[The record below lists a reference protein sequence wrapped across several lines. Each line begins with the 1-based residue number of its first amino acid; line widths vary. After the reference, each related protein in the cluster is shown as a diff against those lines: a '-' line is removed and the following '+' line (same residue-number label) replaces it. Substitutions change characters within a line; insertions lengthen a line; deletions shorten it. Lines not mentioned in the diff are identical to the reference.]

1 MSEIALKYNHIIFDL
16 DGTVTDSQEGI
27 LQSLRYSFMRMKGN
41 IPSDEILRSY
51 IGLTLEEIYIR
62 ELGTEET
69 SVIRQAVD
77 FYRENFAEEGLYR
90 NRLYQGI
97 DSVIRDIHDSGAHLY
112 IASIKPALYST
123 DILDNFKLKD
133 YFRFIVGSNLDGSNS
148 TKEKLISIVLDRHP
162 DIETRRCIMFG
173 DRKKDIE
180 GAKFNGIASAGI
192 VYGYGAYEEIVS
204 AEPDY
209 IVNRPRGIMDVLRGE
224 NNG

>member
-1 MSEIALKYNHIIFDL
+1 MSELTLKYDHIIFDL
-16 DGTVTDSQEGI
+16 DGTVTDSEKGI
-27 LQSLRYSFMRMKGN
+27 LQSLRYSFMKMEVN
-41 IPSDEILRSY
+41 IPSDETLRSY
-51 IGLTLEEIYIR
+51 IGLTLEEIYIE

-69 SVIRQAVD
+69 SVIRRAID

-90 NRLYQGI
+90 NRLYHGI
-97 DSVIRDIHDSGAHLY
+97 DSVIKDIHKSGASLY

-123 DILDNFKLKD
+123 DILYNFKLKD

-148 TKEKLISIVLDRHP
+148 TKEKLISIVLDKHP

-180 GAKFNGIASAGI
+180 GAKFNGIKSAGV

-209 IVNRPRGIMDVLRGE
+209 IVKEPAGIMDVLRG
-224 NNG
+224 N